1 MNTTVAANLENTLEN
16 RIADKVKE
24 ILEDAKDC
32 PKKYVRLILTKD
44 HPVFINPGSGAIG
57 VKEAIITV
65 CKDGKTD
72 VIHFVP
78 ETSSV
83 TAIAVMRKDKYVVF
97 AYFSPT
103 TSEEYLFETSRKDRD
118 SISSSFSA
126 LLSTEIGTIALL
138 CDNKREKFF
147 YTELYEMSDEP
158 IFFDAMLCTFKE
170 AMAESAKEVCDHGE
184 A

>member
-1 MNTTVAANLENTLEN
+1 MSPQEPEGILAADRSLMKMPS
-16 RIADKVKE
+16 I
-24 ILEDAKDC
+24 
-32 PKKYVRLILTKD
+32 
-44 HPVFINPGSGAIG
+44 
-57 VKEAIITV
+57 KEAIITV

-78 ETSSV
+78 EKTSV

-97 AYFSPT
+97 AYSAPT
-103 TSEEYLFETSRKDRD
+103 ISNEYLFETYRKDRD
-118 SISSSFSA
+118 LNSSSFSA
-126 LLSTEIGTIALL
+126 LLSTEIGTVALL

-170 AMAESAKEVCDHGE
+170 AMTESAKEVCDHGE
-184 A
+184 D